1 MTETPQE
8 PQESQPSPEPP
19 EAPAEAP
26 APPAESPAPAAGSLL
41 ERFTYGDAF
50 LAGGALLLVLS
61 GLIPAYSVI
70 GLKLLFVPFIA
81 GILCGVIVFL
91 QFQKGQAGKGAA
103 AWALLLGAAGTG
115 AGLNAFFAQAFSGY
129 GSPPFIVYLSI
140 VGGIA
145 VLLAA
150 KAALSEDKK
159 GLAEFFARKLK

>member
-1 MTETPQE
+1 MTETPRE
-8 PQESQPSPEPP
+8 PQESQPSPAP

-26 APPAESPAPAAGSLL
+26 GQPAESHAPAGGALL

-50 LAGGALLLVLS
+50 LAGGALLLLLS
-61 GLIPAYSVI
+61 GLIPAHSVI
-70 GLKLLFVPFIA
+70 GLKFLFVPFIA

-91 QFQKGQAGKGAA
+91 QFQKGQASKASA

-115 AGLNAFFAQAFSGY
+115 AGLNAFFSLAFFGY
-129 GSPPFIVYLSI
+129 SSPPFIVYLSI

-150 KAALSEDKK
+150 KAALSDEKK